1 MRVSSPTLYGLP
13 ETVRIIPTVVF
24 DRKSLQPACTE
35 KMFCT
40 RRARWHRHGLRPDR
54 QDWTYMSKFHPA

>member
-40 RRARWHRHGLRPDR
+40 RRRTMASARAPARPPSLDV
-54 QDWTYMSKFHPA
+54 HV